1 MFSLPTFDPT
11 FYTALHSLDFGSV
24 QSPDGR
30 DHYLDANTPVSV
42 ISAPIPDVV
51 GAGSLAPPVGSFIP
65 NPYDVTGVK
74 QGAPF
79 FTIPKHFGAR
89 VAVGVLA
96 IGILL
101 VVVLRL
107 TK

>member
-1 MFSLPTFDPT
+1 MLKPPTFDPT

-30 DHYLDANTPVSV
+30 DHFLDANTPVSV

-51 GAGSLAPPVGSFIP
+51 GSASLTPTGSLIP
-65 NPYDVTGVK
+65 DPYAVTGVAK
-74 QGAPF
+74 GASF
-79 FTIPKHFGAR
+79 FTVPPHFGAR

-101 VVVLRL
+101 VVVLRI

>member
-1 MFSLPTFDPT
+1 MPTQFDPT

-42 ISAPIPDVV
+42 VAAPIPDVV
-51 GAGSLAPPVGSFIP
+51 SAASVIP
-65 NPYDVTGVK
+65 SPYDVTGVTS
-74 QGAPF
+74 GSSFLSPLFSA
-79 FTIPKHFGAR
+79 KHIGAR

-96 IGILL
+96 IGLLL
-101 VVVLRL
+101 VVAFRL
-107 TK
+107 TT

>member
-1 MFSLPTFDPT
+1 MSAFNPPVFDPT

-42 ISAPIPDVV
+42 VNSPIPDVV
-51 GAGSLAPPVGSFIP
+51 DAGNIIPSLKIP
-65 NPYDVTGVK
+65 SPFDVTGVK
-74 QGAPF
+74 PNTSF
-79 FTIPKHFGAR
+79 IPAHFGAR
-89 VAVGVLA
+89 AAVGVLA
-96 IGILL
+96 IGLL
-101 VVVLRL
+101 IVVAFRL